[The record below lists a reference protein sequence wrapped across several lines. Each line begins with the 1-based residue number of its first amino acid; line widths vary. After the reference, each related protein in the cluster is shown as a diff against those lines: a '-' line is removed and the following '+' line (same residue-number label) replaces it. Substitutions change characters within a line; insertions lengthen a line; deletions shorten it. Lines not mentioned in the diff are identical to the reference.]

1 MLTRLL
7 ARLNLRFPVLFLLLA
22 GVTAVDLV
30 VPDFLPF
37 VDEIFL
43 ALLTAIFGL
52 WRNRRAEPGAATV
65 DARRD

>member
-7 ARLNLRFPVLFLLLA
+7 ARLNLRFPMLFMLLA

-52 WRNRRAEPGAATV
+52 WKDRRTKTGAAPIDV
-65 DARRD
+65 RRD

>member
-7 ARLNLRFPVLFLLLA
+7 ARLNLRFPMLFLLLA
-22 GVTAVDLV
+22 AVTAADLV
-30 VPDFLPF
+30 VPDLLPF

-52 WRNRRAEPGAATV
+52 WKDRRTPAAAPAV
-65 DARRD
+65 DVKRD

>member
-7 ARLNLRFPVLFLLLA
+7 ARLNLRFPMLFVLLA
-22 GVTAVDLV
+22 AVTTADLV
-30 VPDFLPF
+30 VPDLLPF

-52 WRNRRAEPGAATV
+52 WKDRRAKGPAEHV
-65 DARRD
+65 EIRRD

>member
-22 GVTAVDLV
+22 AVTAADLV
-30 VPDFLPF
+30 VPDILPF

-52 WRNRRAEPGAATV
+52 WKDRRTSAAPPTV
-65 DARRD
+65 DVKRD